1 MTLYRNLAHT
11 GRQAPVVI
19 ARVLLTPGTLAF
31 LRLAR

>member
-1 MTLYRNLAHT
+1 MTIYRNLART
-11 GRQAPVVI
+11 GRQAPGVT